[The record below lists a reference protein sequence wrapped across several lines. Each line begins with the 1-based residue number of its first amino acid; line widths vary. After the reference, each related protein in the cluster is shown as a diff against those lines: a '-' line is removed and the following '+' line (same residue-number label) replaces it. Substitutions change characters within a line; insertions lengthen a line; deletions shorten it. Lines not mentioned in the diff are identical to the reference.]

1 MAIDRYALVSR
12 HNPVLEAVDV
22 DSPLTV
28 GNGELAF
35 TVDVTGL
42 QTLYQEYLETCPL
55 CTMSQWGW
63 HTKPVSRERYDYT
76 LKDLV
81 MTEFD
86 YNGRKVSYPKNLQ
99 PGNEEVYEWLRK
111 NPHRLNLAR
120 IGLEYENE
128 EIRADRL
135 SGIHQELEL
144 YSGILKSRFVLE
156 GEVCQVETACD
167 NGIAVCDNENV
178 RYDDGNA
185 VGDNGNVSVQN
196 YDTIGVKVKSS
207 LLQKGTLSLGMT
219 FPYGSH
225 QKSASDFGNPKL
237 HSTKILCQNEKRL
250 VLKRTLD
257 RDVYYV
263 TISMGEGVYALIG
276 AQKETAEV
284 EGHRVSFRTEGET
297 LELSIH
303 FSKEA
308 PSETA
313 KTLSAAQIQERS
325 RSYWKDFWEKGGIL
339 QLHNS
344 PDPKAEELERRI
356 ILSMYL
362 LAVNSCGSAPPQ
374 ETGLTCN
381 SWYGKMHLEMY
392 FWHCAWAPLWGH
404 TELLERSLP
413 WYLEH
418 LDAARENAARNGYE
432 GARWPKM
439 IALEGIDSPS
449 KIAPLLLWQQ
459 PHIIFMLELCYRE
472 NHSEEFR
479 RKYWPLVKE
488 SADFMVDIAVYNE
501 EKKCFELVAPVI
513 PVQECHRP
521 EETLNPAFEVSY
533 WRCTLE
539 IAVRWGKEL
548 GQEWDAKWEEVGSHM
563 ASLTAQDG
571 VYLAH
576 EQCLDTYTIYNHDH
590 PSMLMSYGVLA
601 DERLEPEI
609 MRNTLEKVID
619 CWNYPSLWG
628 WDFAVMAMTA
638 VRLNMP
644 EQAIEILL
652 KDTPKNDYVVSGNNR
667 QKLRNDLPLYL
678 PGNGSL
684 LLAIPMMAE
693 GYEGCDR
700 TRPGFPEEWVV
711 EAEGLQKYF

>member
-1 MAIDRYALVSR
+1 MAIDRHALVSR

-35 TVDVTGL
+35 TADVTGL
-42 QTLYQEYLETCPL
+42 QTLYEEYLDTCSL

-63 HTKPVSRERYDYT
+63 HTKPVSGERYDYT

-86 YNGRKVSYPKNLQ
+86 YNGRKVVYPKNSK

-111 NPHRLNLAR
+111 NPHRLDLAR
-120 IGLEYENE
+120 IGFEYEDK

-135 SGIHQELEL
+135 TGIRQELDL
-144 YSGILKSRFVLE
+144 YSGILKSSFLLDGKRCE
-156 GEVCQVETACD
+156 VETACD
-167 NGIAVCDNENV
+167 NGPE
-178 RYDDGNA
+178 G
-185 VGDNGNVSVQN
+185 GS
-196 YDTIGVKVKSS
+196 YDTIGIQVKSS
-207 LLQKGTLSLGMT
+207 LLREGLSVAFT
-219 FPYGSH
+219 FPYGSPA
-225 QKSASDFGNPKL
+225 KSGADFDSPDL
-237 HSTKILCQNEKRL
+237 HGTEVVRQDGQSVL
-250 VLKRTLD
+250 LKRTLD

-263 TISMGEGVYALIG
+263 RLAFGEGVKVSAP
-276 AQKETAEV
+276 AQHRLSVKAE
-284 EGHRVSFRTEGET
+284 SDT
-297 LELSIH
+297 LELSVS
-303 FSKEA
+303 FLKGDFGTEGGDAARSGGA
-308 PSETA
+308 QADNAGRPDVPQPDGAMGMDVPQPSASQVLED
-313 KTLSAAQIQERS
+313 S
-325 RSYWKDFWEKGGIL
+325 RLYWKNFWEKGAIL

-344 PDPKAEELERRI
+344 PDPRAEELERRI
-356 ILSMYL
+356 LLSMYL

-418 LDAARENAARNGYE
+418 MEQARENAARNGYK
-432 GARWPKM
+432 GCRWPKM

-449 KIAPLLLWQQ
+449 KVAPMLLWQQ
-459 PHIIFMLELCYRE
+459 PHIIFMLELCFRE
-472 NHSEEFR
+472 NHDDDFR

-488 SADFMVDIAVYNE
+488 TADFMADIAVYNQ
-501 EKKCFELVAPVI
+501 EKGCYELVAPVI
-513 PVQECHRP
+513 PVQECHKP

-533 WRCTLE
+533 WQYTLE
-539 IAVRWGKEL
+539 VAVRWAKEL
-548 GQEWDAKWEEVGSHM
+548 GMEYDPRWEEVGSGM
-563 ASLTAQDG
+563 ASLTEEEG

-576 EQCLDTYTIYNHDH
+576 EKCHTTYTVQNHDH

-601 DERLEPEI
+601 DERISRGI
-609 MRNTLEKVID
+609 MDNTLQKVLE
-619 CWNYPSLWG
+619 CWSYPSLWG

-638 VRLNMP
+638 VRLGKP
-644 EQAIEILL
+644 AQALDILL
-652 KDTPKNDYVVSGNNR
+652 KDTPKNNYVASGNNR
-667 QKLRNDLPLYL
+667 QVLRKDLPLYL

-684 LLAIPMMAE
+684 LLAVPMLAE
-693 GYEGCDR
+693 GYEGCECKA
-700 TRPGFPEEWVV
+700 PGFPEDWVV
-711 EAEGLQKYF
+711 EAEGLQKYI

>member
-1 MAIDRYALVSR
+1 MAIDRYALVTR

-42 QTLYQEYLETCPL
+42 QTLYREYLDTCPL

-63 HTKPVSRERYDYT
+63 HTRPVSGERYNYT

-86 YNGRKVSYPKNLQ
+86 YNGRKVSYPKESK

-120 IGLEYENE
+120 IGLELE
-128 EIRADRL
+128 EGEIGADRL
-135 SGIHQELEL
+135 SDIRQELDL
-144 YSGILKSRFVLE
+144 YSGVIKSRFLLE
-156 GEVCQVETACD
+156 GEICQVETACD
-167 NGIAVCDNENV
+167 NGNTPN
-178 RYDDGNA
+178 RNH
-185 VGDNGNVSVQN
+185 
-196 YDTIGVKVKSS
+196 DTISVKVKSA
-207 LLQKGTLSLGMT
+207 LLKNGRLSIGMT

-225 QKSASDFGNPKL
+225 QKSASDFENPNC
-237 HSTKILCQNEKRL
+237 HSTEILCQNDKRL

-257 RDVYYV
+257 RDVYYAAV
-263 TISMGEGVYALIG
+263 TMGEGAYALAG
-276 AQKETAEV
+276 AQNQKEGTGKGSGLSGSEAQKEETAEV
-284 EGHRVSFRTEGET
+284 EGHKVRFYTKKDT
-297 LELSIH
+297 LELSVC
-303 FSKEA
+303 FSRKA
-308 PSETA
+308 PSETEEI
-313 KTLSAAQIQERS
+313 LPAQQVQERS
-325 RSYWKDFWEKGGIL
+325 RMYWKDFWEKGGIIR
-339 QLHNS
+339 LHNS
-344 PDPKAEELERRI
+344 PGARAEELERRI

-404 TELLERSLP
+404 TKLLERSLP

-418 LDAARENAARNGYE
+418 LEAARENAARNGYV

-439 IALEGIDSPS
+439 IALDGVDSPS
-449 KIAPLLLWQQ
+449 GIAPLLLWQQ

-488 SADFMVDIAVYNE
+488 TADFMADIAVYNE
-501 EKKCFELVAPVI
+501 EKDCYELVAPVI
-513 PVQECHRP
+513 PVQECHKP
-521 EETLNPAFEVSY
+521 EDTLNPAFEVSY
-533 WRCTLE
+533 WKYTLE

-548 GQEWDAKWEEVGSHM
+548 GEEWDEKWEQTGSQM
-563 ASLTAQDG
+563 AALTAEDG

-576 EQCLDTYTIYNHDH
+576 EQCPATYTVYNHDH

-601 DERLEPEI
+601 EKRLNPE
-609 MRNTLEKVID
+609 MMKNTLEKVMD

-638 VRLNMP
+638 ARLDEP
-644 EQAIEILL
+644 EKAIDILL

-667 QKLRNDLPLYL
+667 QKLRSDLPLYL

-693 GYEGCDR
+693 GYEGCGR
-700 TRPGFPEEWVV
+700 KHPGFPEDWVV
-711 EAEGLQKYF
+711 ETEGLQKYI

>member
-63 HTKPVSRERYDYT
+63 HTKPVSGERYDYT

-86 YNGRKVSYPKNLQ
+86 YNGRKVSYPKNPQ

-128 EIRADRL
+128 EIGVDRL

-167 NGIAVCDNENV
+167 NG
-178 RYDDGNA
+178 NA
-185 VGDNGNVSVQN
+185 SEQN

-237 HSTKILCQNEKRL
+237 HSTEILCQNEKRL

-263 TISMGEGVYALIG
+263 TISMGEGVYALID

-284 EGHRVSFRTEGET
+284 EGHKVSFRTEGET

-313 KTLSAAQIQERS
+313 QTLSAAQIQERS

-418 LDAARENAARNGYE
+418 LDAARENAARNGYG

-439 IALEGIDSPS
+439 IALEGLDSPS

-501 EKKCFELVAPVI
+501 KKKCFELVAPVI

-533 WRCTLE
+533 WRCALE

-548 GQEWDAKWEEVGSHM
+548 GQEWDAKWEEVGRHM
-563 ASLTAQDG
+563 ASLTAKDG

-576 EQCLDTYTIYNHDH
+576 EQCPDTYTIYNHDH

-700 TRPGFPEEWVV
+700 PRPGFPEEWVV
-711 EAEGLQKYF
+711 EVEGLQKYF

>member
-1 MAIDRYALVSR
+1 MAIDRYKLVSR

-22 DSPLTV
+22 NSPLTV

-35 TVDVTGL
+35 TADVTGL
-42 QTLYQEYLETCPL
+42 QTLYKEYLETCPL

-63 HTKPVSRERYDYT
+63 HTKPVSEERYDYT

-86 YNGRKVSYPKNLQ
+86 YNGRKVVYPKNPK

-120 IGLEYENE
+120 IGLEYAEG
-128 EIRADRL
+128 EISPDML
-135 SGIHQELEL
+135 DGIFQELDL
-144 YSGILKSRFVLE
+144 YSGVLKSRFMLKGVECL
-156 GEVCQVETACD
+156 VETACD
-167 NGIAVCDNENV
+167 NGEE
-178 RYDDGNA
+178 G
-185 VGDNGNVSVQN
+185 GS
-196 YDTIGVKVKSS
+196 YDTIGVKVESV
-207 LLQKGTLSLGMT
+207 LLKEGTLSLNMV

-225 QKSASDFGNPKL
+225 VKSASDFESPGL
-237 HSTKILCQNEKRL
+237 HETEVIDRNDGYL

-257 RDVYYV
+257 RDTYYV
-263 TISMGEGVYALIG
+263 TVTMGRGVRVLVG
-276 AQKETAEV
+276 QGKV
-284 EGHRVSFRTEGET
+284 EGHKVVFKAEGNT
-297 LELSIH
+297 MELGIH
-303 FSKEA
+303 FSRELPQEA
-308 PSETA
+308 A
-313 KTLSAAQIQERS
+313 KGVSAAQVLERS
-325 RSYWKDFWEKGGIL
+325 GVYWKNFWEKGGAL
-339 QLHNS
+339 QLCQS
-344 PDPKAEELERRI
+344 PDPRAKELERRI
-356 ILSMYL
+356 ILSLYL

-418 LDAARENAARNGYE
+418 LEEARENAARNGYQ
-432 GARWPKM
+432 GVRWPKM
-439 IALEGIDSPS
+439 IALDGIDSPS
-449 KIAPLLLWQQ
+449 KVAPMLLWQQ

-472 NHSEEFR
+472 NHNEEFR

-488 SADFMVDIAVYNE
+488 TADFMADIAVYNE
-501 EKKCFELVAPVI
+501 EKGCYELVAPVI

-533 WRCTLE
+533 WKCTLD
-539 IAVRWGKEL
+539 IAARWGREL
-548 GQEWDAKWEEVGSHM
+548 GLDWDPKWEEVGTHM
-563 ASLTAQDG
+563 ASLTAQEG
-571 VYLAH
+571 AYLAH
-576 EQCLDTYTIYNHDH
+576 EKCTTTYTVQNHDH

-601 DERLEPEI
+601 DERLDPAI
-609 MRNTLEKVID
+609 MKNTLEKVIE

-638 VRLNMP
+638 SRLGMP
-644 EQAIEILL
+644 EQAIDILL

-667 QKLRNDLPLYL
+667 QKLRSDLPLYL

-693 GYEGCDR
+693 GYEGCEAAH
-700 TRPGFPEEWVV
+700 PGFPEGWIV
-711 EAEGLQKYF
+711 EAEGLQKYL

>member
-1 MAIDRYALVSR
+1 MAIDRYALVSG
-12 HNPVLEAVDV
+12 HSPVLEKAD
-22 DSPLTV
+22 DASPLTV

-35 TVDVTGL
+35 TADVTGL
-42 QTLYQEYLETCPL
+42 QTLYREYLDTCPL

-63 HTKPVSRERYDYT
+63 HTKPVSEERYDYT

-86 YNGRKVSYPKNLQ
+86 YNGRTVVYPKNPK

-120 IGLEYENE
+120 IGFEYKNE
-128 EIRADRL
+128 EIAAERIE
-135 SGIHQELEL
+135 GIRQELDL
-144 YSGILKSRFVLE
+144 YGGILKSRFALE
-156 GEVCQVETACD
+156 GVECQVETACD
-167 NGIAVCDNENV
+167 NGYSSEE
-178 RYDDGNA
+178 
-185 VGDNGNVSVQN
+185 N
-196 YDTIGVKVKSS
+196 YDTIGIKVKSE
-207 LLQKGTLSLGMT
+207 LLKSGALTVAAS

-225 QKSASDFGNPKL
+225 KKSASDFESPEL
-237 HSTKILCQNEKRL
+237 HSTEIFSRREGAL

-263 TISMGEGVYALIG
+263 TFAFGADVQVWIDGQEAKDASSEGQKAAGHKVSLKAAGGELDLTVN
-276 AQKETAEV
+276 
-284 EGHRVSFRTEGET
+284 
-297 LELSIH
+297 

-308 PSETA
+308 PA
-313 KTLSAAQIQERS
+313 AFTLSTEQVQERS
-325 RSYWKDFWEKGGIL
+325 RLYWKEFWEKGAIL
-339 QLHNS
+339 QLHDS
-344 PDPKAEELERRI
+344 PDPRAKELERRI

-404 TELLERSLP
+404 TKLLERSLP

-418 LDAARENAARNGYE
+418 LEEARENAARNGYR
-432 GARWPKM
+432 GVRWPKM

-449 KIAPLLLWQQ
+449 KVAPMLLWQQ

-472 NHSEEFR
+472 NRSDEFR

-488 SADFMVDIAVYNE
+488 TADFMADIAVYNE
-501 EKKCFELVAPVI
+501 EKGCYELTAPVI

-533 WRCTLE
+533 WRSTLE

-548 GQEWDAKWEEVGSHM
+548 GLEWDPKWEEVGTHM
-563 ASLTAQDG
+563 ASLTAQEG

-576 EQCLDTYTIYNHDH
+576 EKCPATYTVYNHDH
-590 PSMLMSYGVLA
+590 PSMLMSYGVLE
-601 DERLEPEI
+601 DERLDPEI
-609 MRNTLEKVID
+609 IKNTLEKVIE

-638 VRLNMP
+638 ARLGMP
-644 EQAIEILL
+644 ETAVDILL

-667 QKLRNDLPLYL
+667 QILRDDLPLYL

-684 LLAIPMMAE
+684 LLAIPLMAE
-693 GYEGCDR
+693 GYEGCGR
-700 TRPGFPEEWVV
+700 PHPGFPEGWVV
-711 EAEGLQKYF
+711 EAEGMQKYL

>member
-1 MAIDRYALVSR
+1 MAIDRKALVTR
-12 HNPVLEAVDV
+12 HNPVLEVVD
-22 DSPLTV
+22 DSSPLTV

-35 TVDVTGL
+35 TADVTGL
-42 QTLYQEYLETCPL
+42 QTLYGEYLDTCPL

-63 HTKPVSRERYDYT
+63 HTKPVSAERYDYT

-86 YNGRKVSYPKNLQ
+86 YNGRKVIYPKNPK

-120 IGLEYENE
+120 IGLEYEDG
-128 EIRADRL
+128 EITADRI
-135 SGIHQELEL
+135 GNVHQELEL
-144 YSGILKSRFVLE
+144 YSGILKSSFALE
-156 GEVCQVETACD
+156 GTACQVETACD
-167 NGIAVCDNENV
+167 QGGEA
-178 RYDDGNA
+178 GK
-185 VGDNGNVSVQN
+185 S
-196 YDTIGVKVKSS
+196 YDTIGIRIRSS
-207 LLQKGTLSLGMT
+207 LLEKGVLSVAFA
-219 FPYGSH
+219 FPYGTH
-225 QKSASDFGNPKL
+225 VKSASDFESPEL
-237 HSTKILCQNEKRL
+237 HRTEVVSQSGETL

-263 TISMGEGVYALIG
+263 TITWNAG
-276 AQKETAEV
+276 ASVTVGQ
-284 EGHRVSFRTEGET
+284 HRVSLKASGEE
-297 LELSIH
+297 LELGVH

-308 PSETA
+308 PSEQIPTA
-313 KTLSAAQIQERS
+313 SQVMEHS
-325 RSYWKDFWEKGGIL
+325 RAYWKEFWEKGAAL
-339 QLHNS
+339 QLHDS
-344 PDPKAEELERRI
+344 PDPRAEELERRI
-356 ILSMYL
+356 ILSIYL
-362 LAVNSCGSAPPQ
+362 LAINSCGSAPPQ

-413 WYLEH
+413 WYLAHVEE
-418 LDAARENAARNGYE
+418 ARENAARNGYR

-439 IALEGIDSPS
+439 IALDGIDSPS
-449 KIAPLLLWQQ
+449 KVAPMLLWQQ

-472 NHSEEFR
+472 NHSDEFR

-488 SADFMVDIAVYNE
+488 SADFMADIAVYNE
-501 EKKCFELVAPVI
+501 EKGCYELVAPVI

-533 WRCTLE
+533 WKCTLE
-539 IAVRWGKEL
+539 IAVRWAKEL
-548 GQEWDAKWEEVGSHM
+548 GETYDPKWEKVGSKM
-563 ASLTAQDG
+563 ASLTAKDG

-576 EQCLDTYTIYNHDH
+576 EQCPATYTVYNHDH

-601 DERLEPEI
+601 DERLDPEI
-609 MRNTLEKVID
+609 MRNTLQKVID
-619 CWNYPSLWG
+619 CWDYPSLWG

-638 VRLNMP
+638 TRLGDP
-644 EQAIEILL
+644 AQAIDILL
-652 KDTPKNDYVVSGNNR
+652 KDTPKNDYVKSGNNR
-667 QKLRNDLPLYL
+667 QKLRKDLPLYL

-693 GYEGCDR
+693 GYEGCR
-700 TRPGFPEEWVV
+700 ELHPGFPKDWIVKV
-711 EAEGLQKYF
+711 EGMQKYL

>member
-42 QTLYQEYLETCPL
+42 QSLYQEYLDTCPL

-63 HTKPVSRERYDYT
+63 HTKPVSGERYDYT

-86 YNGRKVSYPKNLQ
+86 YHGRKVIYPKNPK

-128 EIRADRL
+128 EIGADRL
-135 SGIHQELEL
+135 SEIHQELEL
-144 YSGILKSRFVLE
+144 YSGIIKSRFVLE

-167 NGIAVCDNENV
+167 NGNMSQGSYN
-178 RYDDGNA
+178 
-185 VGDNGNVSVQN
+185 
-196 YDTIGVKVKSS
+196 TIGVKVKSS
-207 LLQKGTLSLGMT
+207 LLQKGVLSLGMT

-225 QKSASDFGNPKL
+225 QKSASDFDSPEL
-237 HSTKILCQNEKRL
+237 HSTEILRQTGNCL

-257 RDVYYV
+257 RDIYYV
-263 TISMGEGVYALIG
+263 TISMGKGVQALIG
-276 AQKETAEV
+276 PQTKV
-284 EGHRVSFRTEGET
+284 EGHKVSFRTEEEM
-297 LELSIH
+297 LELSIR
-303 FSKEA
+303 FSLEVPA
-308 PSETA
+308 ETA
-313 KTLSAAQIQERS
+313 QTLSADEIQERS
-325 RSYWKDFWEKGGIL
+325 RIYWKDFWEQGGII

-344 PDPKAEELERRI
+344 PDPRAEELERRI

-418 LDAARENAARNGYE
+418 LDAARENAARNGYQ

-449 KIAPLLLWQQ
+449 KVAPMLLWQQ

-488 SADFMVDIAVYNE
+488 SADFMADIAVYNE

-548 GQEWDAKWEEVGSHM
+548 GEEWDAKWEEVGSQM

-576 EQCLDTYTIYNHDH
+576 EECPATYTVYNHDH

-609 MRNTLEKVID
+609 MKNTLEKVID

-638 VRLNMP
+638 TRLNTP
-644 EQAIEILL
+644 EQAIDILL

-667 QKLRNDLPLYL
+667 QKLRKDLPLYL

-700 TRPGFPEEWVV
+700 TCPGFPEGWIV
-711 EAEGLQKYF
+711 EAEGLQKYI